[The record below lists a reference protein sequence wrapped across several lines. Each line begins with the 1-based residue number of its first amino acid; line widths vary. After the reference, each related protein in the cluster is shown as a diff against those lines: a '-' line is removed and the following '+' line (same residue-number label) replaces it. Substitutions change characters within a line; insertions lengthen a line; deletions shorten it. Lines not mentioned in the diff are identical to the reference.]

1 MKRCVR
7 LREERIRR
15 GLRQRD
21 IAGMLH
27 ISGSYYA
34 MIEQGRYDPSW
45 AYWHALERIFGIS
58 GEELKKREEEEVNKR
73 RVRIRDVGV

>member
-1 MKRCVR
+1 MCCGR

-21 IAGMLH
+21 VAAMLH
-27 ISGSYYA
+27 ICPSYYA

-45 AYWHALERIFGIS
+45 AYWHALERIFAVPGS
-58 GEELKKREEEEVNKR
+58 ELKKRTDGEKNTR
-73 RVRIRDVGV
+73 RVRVNNAGV